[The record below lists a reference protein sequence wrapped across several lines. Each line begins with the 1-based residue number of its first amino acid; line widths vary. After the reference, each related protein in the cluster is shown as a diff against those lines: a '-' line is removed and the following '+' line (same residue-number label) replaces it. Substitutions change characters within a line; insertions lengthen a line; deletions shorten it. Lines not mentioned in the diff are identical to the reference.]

1 MKNKKVVLIILIIF
15 AVLLVGASTMYNQLQ
30 SKVSSP
36 QMDVHEVQGDN
47 EIGEAT
53 KEVAKDFTVY
63 DINGDV
69 VHLSDFAGKPIV
81 LNFWASWCG
90 PCKAEMPDF
99 NEQYKEVGDSVHFV
113 MVNLTDGYRETVQTA
128 SEFITQQGF
137 EFPVYY
143 DKDYDASLKYDV
155 YSIPT
160 TLFIDAEGYIV
171 AEATGMIDAA
181 KLKSGIEKIK

>member
-1 MKNKKVVLIILIIF
+1 MKSKRTLIIIVVIF
-15 AVLLVGASTMYNQLQ
+15 VALLAGASIMYNQLQ
-30 SKVSSP
+30 NKVSSQ

-47 EIGEAT
+47 EIGT
-53 KEVAKDFTVY
+53 TSKELARDFTVY
-63 DINGDV
+63 DANGDV

-99 NEQYKEVGDSVHFV
+99 NEQYKEVGDSIHFV

-128 SEFITQQGF
+128 SEFINEQGF

-143 DKDYDASLKYDV
+143 DKDYDASLKYEV

-171 AEATGMIDAA
+171 AEATGMIDAE